1 MARIS
6 PFQGEGGGF
15 DSPWERYRRR
25 GATDERSRHR
35 ERVKTRRRRVA
46 RRFPLT
52 ATSAVGVAIALGA
65 AGCGGEGQRTLS
77 IATGNTN
84 GLYYPLGGGL
94 ASIWSRHLDGVNM
107 KAETTAGSVTNL
119 IQVAKGE
126 SEVGFTQADALA
138 AALAG
143 RGRFPEPMPL
153 ASLGKLYPNV
163 VHLVTIRST
172 GIASVHDL
180 RGRRVSVGPPGSGNA
195 VTAWN
200 VLEAMGVG
208 ESDFTVRQLNYAQ
221 MSNGLKDGTLDA
233 GFIAGGVG
241 MPAVVEIGVSRDMVL
256 VPFTEEEIATIARA
270 EPAYSGFV
278 MPPGVYRG
286 VDEPVLTPTLW
297 NLLVV
302 ARSMDEGLAY
312 DLTRTML
319 ERRADLE
326 NISSVA
332 SFITPPSARDVGD
345 FPLHPGAR
353 RYYAEMAEGAG
364 VGSEAR
370 EGQVSAPGDR

>member
-1 MARIS
+1 M
-6 PFQGEGGGF
+6 PEGAF
-15 DSPWERYRRR
+15 NRAVRP
-25 GATDERSRHR
+25 ALICI
-35 ERVKTRRRRVA
+35 A
-46 RRFPLT
+46 
-52 ATSAVGVAIALGA
+52 AAASAV
-65 AGCGGEGQRTLS
+65 GCGGEGQRTLS

-94 ASIWSRHLDGVNM
+94 ASIWSRHVDGVNM

-172 GIASVHDL
+172 GIESVQDL

-200 VLEAMGVG
+200 VLEAMGIG

-233 GFIAGGVG
+233 GFIAGGLG

-256 VPFTEEEIATIARA
+256 VPFSEDEIATIIRS
-270 EPAYSGFV
+270 EPAYSGFRV
-278 MPPGVYRG
+278 PPGVYRG
-286 VDEPVLTPTLW
+286 VDQPVLTPTLW
-297 NLLVV
+297 NLIVV
-302 ARSMDEGLAY
+302 HRAMEAGLAY

-319 ERRADLE
+319 ERREDLE
-326 NISSVA
+326 NISGVA

-345 FPLHPGAR
+345 FPLHAGAR
-353 RYYAEMAEGAG
+353 RYFDEVLEPAE
-364 VGSEAR
+364 R
-370 EGQVSAPGDR
+370 

>member
-1 MARIS
+1 M
-6 PFQGEGGGF
+6 
-15 DSPWERYRRR
+15 
-25 GATDERSRHR
+25 TRSGPA
-35 ERVKTRRRRVA
+35 A
-46 RRFPLT
+46 RRIVLGV
-52 ATSAVGVAIALGA
+52 VGALGA
-65 AGCGGEGQRTLS
+65 AACGGGGQQTLS

-94 ASIWSRHLDGVNM
+94 ASIWSRHVDGVNM

-143 RGRFPEPMPL
+143 TGRFPEPMPL
-153 ASLGKLYPNV
+153 LSIGKLYPNI

-172 GIASVHDL
+172 GITSVHDL
-180 RGRRVSVGPPGSGNA
+180 RRRRVSVGPPGSGNA

-200 VLEAMGVG
+200 VLEAMGIG
-208 ESDFTVRQLNYAQ
+208 EDDFTVRQLNYAQ

-256 VPFTEEEIATIARA
+256 VPFTEEEIATIVRA

-302 ARSMDEGLAY
+302 EGSMDDGLAY
-312 DLTRTML
+312 DLTRTMI

-332 SFITPPSARDVGD
+332 SFITPASARDVGD

-353 RYYAEMAEGAG
+353 RYYDEVLA
-364 VGSEAR
+364 V
-370 EGQVSAPGDR
+370 PGDAAADPRR

>member
-1 MARIS
+1 MLAGI
-6 PFQGEGGGF
+6 
-15 DSPWERYRRR
+15 
-25 GATDERSRHR
+25 
-35 ERVKTRRRRVA
+35 VV
-46 RRFPLT
+46 
-52 ATSAVGVAIALGA
+52 VLGA
-65 AGCGGEGQRTLS
+65 AACGGGDHRTLS

-94 ASIWSRHLDGVNM
+94 ASIWSRHVDGVNM

-138 AALAG
+138 AALTG
-143 RGRFPEPMPL
+143 SGRFPEPMPL

-172 GIASVHDL
+172 GIESVHDL

-200 VLEAMGVG
+200 VLEAMGIG

-256 VPFTEEEIATIARA
+256 VPFSEDEIATIVRS
-270 EPAYSGFV
+270 EPAYSGFHV
-278 MPPGVYRG
+278 PPGTYRG
-286 VDEPVLTPTLW
+286 VEEPVLTPTLW

-302 ARSMDEGLAY
+302 SRAMEEGLAY

-319 ERRADLE
+319 ERREDLE
-326 NISSVA
+326 SISGVA
-332 SFITPPSARDVGD
+332 SFITPASARDVGD

-353 RYYAEMAEGAG
+353 RYFDEVPEPA
-364 VGSEAR
+364 AR
-370 EGQVSAPGDR
+370 

>member
-1 MARIS
+1 MTS
-6 PFQGEGGGF
+6 
-15 DSPWERYRRR
+15 
-25 GATDERSRHR
+25 
-35 ERVKTRRRRVA
+35 VA
-46 RRFPLT
+46 RRRWVARAALAGFVVWLG
-52 ATSAVGVAIALGA
+52 SAA
-65 AGCGGEGQRTLS
+65 CGGEGQRTLS

-94 ASIWSRHLDGVNM
+94 ASIWSRHVDGVNM

-143 RGRFPEPMPL
+143 SGRFPEPMPL

-172 GIASVHDL
+172 GIESVHDL

-200 VLEAMGVG
+200 VLEAMGIG
-208 ESDFTVRQLNYAQ
+208 EADFTVRQLNYAQ

-256 VPFTEEEIATIARA
+256 VPFSEDEIATIIRS
-270 EPAYSGFV
+270 EPAYSGFRV
-278 MPPGVYRG
+278 PPRVYRG

-302 ARSMDEGLAY
+302 AGTMEEGLAY

-319 ERRADLE
+319 ERREDLE
-326 NISSVA
+326 NISGVA
-332 SFITPPSARDVGD
+332 SFITPSSARDVGD

-353 RYYAEMAEGAG
+353 RYFDEVLEPA
-364 VGSEAR
+364 AR
-370 EGQVSAPGDR
+370 

>member
-1 MARIS
+1 MLTRHGVVLATLA
-6 PFQGEGGGF
+6 
-15 DSPWERYRRR
+15 
-25 GATDERSRHR
+25 GA
-35 ERVKTRRRRVA
+35 
-46 RRFPLT
+46 
-52 ATSAVGVAIALGA
+52 AIALGV
-65 AGCGGEGQRTLS
+65 AGCGGAAQRTLS

-94 ASIWSRHLDGVNM
+94 ASIWSRHIDGVNM

-200 VLEAMGVG
+200 VLEAMGIG
-208 ESDFTVRQLNYAQ
+208 EGDFTVRQLNYAQ

-256 VPFTEEEIATIARA
+256 VPFSEEEIATIARA

-302 ARSMDEGLAY
+302 LDAMDEGLAY

-332 SFITPPSARDVGD
+332 SFITPPAARDVGD

-353 RYYAEMAEGAG
+353 RYYAEVVGGAG
-364 VGSEAR
+364 LGSDAR
-370 EGQVSAPGDR
+370 EGQVSATGDR

>member
-1 MARIS
+1 MLT
-6 PFQGEGGGF
+6 P
-15 DSPWERYRRR
+15 R
-25 GATDERSRHR
+25 GVFRAA
-35 ERVKTRRRRVA
+35 VA
-46 RRFPLT
+46 CI
-52 ATSAVGVAIALGA
+52 AVSISAVA
-65 AGCGGEGQRTLS
+65 CGGEGQQTLS

-94 ASIWSRHLDGVNM
+94 ASIWSRHVDGVNM

-143 RGRFPEPMPL
+143 SGRFPEPMPL

-172 GIASVHDL
+172 GIESVQDL

-200 VLEAMGVG
+200 VLEAMGIG

-256 VPFTEEEIATIARA
+256 VPFSEDEIATIVRS

-302 ARSMDEGLAY
+302 LDTMDDGLAY

-319 ERRADLE
+319 ERREDLA

-332 SFITPPSARDVGD
+332 SFITPLSARDVGD

-353 RYYAEMAEGAG
+353 RYFDEVLEPA
-364 VGSEAR
+364 AR
-370 EGQVSAPGDR
+370 

>member
-1 MARIS
+1 MTRFRIALRRHVTGVRGS
-6 PFQGEGGGF
+6 TGVAGVFVAGALLAVACGGG
-15 DSPWERYRRR
+15 
-25 GATDERSRHR
+25 
-35 ERVKTRRRRVA
+35 
-46 RRFPLT
+46 
-52 ATSAVGVAIALGA
+52 
-65 AGCGGEGQRTLS
+65 GQRTLS

-94 ASIWSRHLDGVNM
+94 ASIWSRHVDGVNM

-143 RGRFPEPMPL
+143 SGRFPDPMPL

-163 VHLVTIRST
+163 VHLVTTRST
-172 GIASVHDL
+172 GIESVQDL

-200 VLEAMGVG
+200 VLEAMGIG

-256 VPFTEEEIATIARA
+256 VPFSEDEIATIVGS
-270 EPAYSGFV
+270 EPAYSGFRV
-278 MPPGVYRG
+278 PPGVYRG
-286 VDEPVLTPTLW
+286 IDEPVLTPTLW

-302 ARSMDEGLAY
+302 SRTMEEGLAY

-319 ERRADLE
+319 ERREDLE
-326 NISSVA
+326 NISGVA

-345 FPLHPGAR
+345 FPLHPGAL
-353 RYYAEMAEGAG
+353 RYFDEVLQPA
-364 VGSEAR
+364 AR
-370 EGQVSAPGDR
+370 

>member
-1 MARIS
+1 M
-6 PFQGEGGGF
+6 
-15 DSPWERYRRR
+15 
-25 GATDERSRHR
+25 
-35 ERVKTRRRRVA
+35 TRREHSV
-46 RRFPLT
+46 RRFV
-52 ATSAVGVAIALGA
+52 VGVAGILGA
-65 AGCGGEGQRTLS
+65 AAILGVAACGGEGQQTLS

-94 ASIWSRHLDGVNM
+94 ASIWSRHVDGVNM

-172 GIASVHDL
+172 GIESVQDL

-200 VLEAMGVG
+200 VLEAMGIG

-256 VPFTEEEIATIARA
+256 VPFSEDEIATIVRA
-270 EPAYSGFV
+270 EPAYSAFV

-302 ARSMDEGLAY
+302 LDAMDDGLAY

-319 ERRADLE
+319 ERREDLA

-353 RYYAEMAEGAG
+353 RYFDEVLEPA
-364 VGSEAR
+364 AR
-370 EGQVSAPGDR
+370 